1 MQSLKKNI
9 KKPGSMSDN
18 LPTEKPGF
26 VHESEDERLLSDIF
40 RSDLEKLHLFTQM
53 IRRSR
58 MYKKA
63 GF

>member
-1 MQSLKKNI
+1 MQSRNKNI

-26 VHESEDERLLSDIF
+26 VHESEDERLLRDIF

-58 MYKKA
+58 IYKKA